1 MSGEDPQIGIP
12 TTPLK
17 LDTRGN
23 REVEDEMTSQV
34 DKELCEVV
42 GSLMAEAKV
51 FTEGF
56 SACCFSSEI
65 DEAPLQYMGKICGVE
80 ASALG
85 NVLTV

>member
-1 MSGEDPQIGIP
+1 MSGEDPQLG
-12 TTPLK
+12 TSTASLK
-17 LDTRGN
+17 LDTKGT
-23 REVEDEMTSQV
+23 REVEYEMTSQM
-34 DKELCEVV
+34 DKELYEVV

-51 FTEGF
+51 FTEEF

>member
-1 MSGEDPQIGIP
+1 MIGEDPKIGTP
-12 TTPLK
+12 TTHLK
-17 LDTRGN
+17 LDTRRN

-34 DKELCEVV
+34 DEELCEVV

-65 DEAPLQYMGKICGVE
+65 EKAPLQYMGKICGVE
-80 ASALG
+80 ASALR